1 MILIGVDVLVGPVYL
16 MILIVVSCYTLMSS
30 MCLLL
35 FVLSHVLVVFV
46 VVVVSYI

>member
-1 MILIGVDVLVGPVYL
+1 MILIDVDVLVGPIYL
-16 MILIVVSCYTLMSS
+16 LLLFVVSCHTLMSS

-46 VVVVSYI
+46 VGVVSYI